1 MLRGLRR
8 RIGRHLQA
16 LQGFLSLFTLQHHAG
31 IDDLPE
37 LLTVTDSIVHYT
49 HRKGTNP
56 VISKEDTN
64 MKYNAISNSEKFWE
78 VIYAS
83 IMLTG
88 EEREKALESL
98 QVPAN
103 SDCAA

>member
-1 MLRGLRR
+1 
-8 RIGRHLQA
+8 
-16 LQGFLSLFTLQHHAG
+16 
-31 IDDLPE
+31 
-37 LLTVTDSIVHYT
+37 
-49 HRKGTNP
+49 
-56 VISKEDTN
+56 
-64 MKYNAISNSEKFWE
+64 MKYASISNSEKFWE